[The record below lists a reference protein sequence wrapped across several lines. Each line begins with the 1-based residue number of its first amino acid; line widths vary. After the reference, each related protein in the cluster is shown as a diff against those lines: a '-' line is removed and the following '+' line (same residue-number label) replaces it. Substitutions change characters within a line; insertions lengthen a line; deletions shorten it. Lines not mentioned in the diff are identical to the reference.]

1 MSWLLKMRK
10 QGLTL
15 VGTMAKPLIKRIVKK
30 ELEKE
35 ENKKMIVDLVNAKV
49 NLPKLDEKEEEVL
62 FNQLYE
68 AVQES
73 LDKVV
78 ERI

>member
-1 MSWLLKMRK
+1 
-10 QGLTL
+10 
-15 VGTMAKPLIKRIVKK
+15 MAKPLIKRIVKK